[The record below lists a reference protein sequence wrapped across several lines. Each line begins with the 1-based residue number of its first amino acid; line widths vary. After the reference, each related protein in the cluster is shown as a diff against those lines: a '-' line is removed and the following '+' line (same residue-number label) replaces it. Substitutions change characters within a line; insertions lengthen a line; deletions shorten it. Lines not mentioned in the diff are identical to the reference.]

1 MTAFAADWLNLLVR
15 WSHLVA
21 GIAWIGTSFYFIA
34 LDLSLRRDDDAPA
47 GVTGT
52 AWEVHGGGFYRMEKY
67 AVAPPSLPAHLTWF
81 RWEAYLTWVTGFALL
96 VVQFYL
102 DAPTWLVDDAVMPL
116 AAWQAIAISIAS
128 LAAGWFAYDVICRSG
143 VGTHAVAL
151 ACVVFAMIV
160 LATWGYTQ
168 VFSARAALVHA
179 GALVGTVMAFNV
191 FAVIVPNQKKVVAVL
206 LAGEAPDPRLGA
218 VAKQRSLHN
227 TYLTLPVL
235 LLMVSGHY
243 PMLTGHPHAW
253 LLVALIIVG
262 GGCARHFLVH
272 HEVGTPFAAIAW
284 TLPVMT
290 VALALAVSLTAPAS
304 RDSSAARPQS
314 VSDVEVLRITDA
326 HCASCH
332 AQQPTH
338 PAFKTAPKNLV
349 LETTADL
356 RRYAD
361 LIDLHAVRTRTMPL
375 GNETGMTDAERSRLG
390 AWLAAQSQQAR
401 RPGNARRIAH
411 GSIERAM
418 GPPRTRTPRERRL
431 HTNVLL
437 YVDVEYDPNRCH
449 PCIKRLNFM
458 TGSKFRG

>member
-1 MTAFAADWLNLLVR
+1 MTAFAADWLNLLIR

-34 LDLSLRRDDDAPA
+34 LDISLRRRDDAPE

-52 AWEVHGGGFYRMEKY
+52 AWEVHGGGFYRVDKY
-67 AVAPPSLPAHLTWF
+67 PVAPPSLPEHLTWF

-96 VVQFYL
+96 VVQFYF
-102 DAPTWLVDDAVMPL
+102 DAPTWLIDPAVMPL
-116 AAWQAIAISIAS
+116 GSWQAIAISVAS
-128 LAAGWFAYDVICRSG
+128 LAAGWVAYTVLCRSKIS
-143 VGTHAVAL
+143 VYTAVLAVA
-151 ACVVFAMIV
+151 VFALFV
-160 LATWGYTQ
+160 AATWGYTQ

-179 GALVGTVMAFNV
+179 GALIGTIMAFNV
-191 FAVIVPNQKKVVAVL
+191 FMVIIPNQKKVTAALVS
-206 LAGEAPDPRLGA
+206 GEVPDPGLGE

-272 HEVGTPFAAIAW
+272 VEVGKPFASVAW
-284 TLPVMT
+284 TLPVVA

-304 RDSSAARPQS
+304 RDSSVARPQS

-338 PAFKTAPKNLV
+338 PAFETAPKNLV
-349 LETTADL
+349 LEMTADL

-361 LIDLHAVRTRTMPL
+361 LIDLHAVRTRSMPL

-390 AWLAAQSQQAR
+390 AWLAAQLR
-401 RPGNARRIAH
+401 
-411 GSIERAM
+411 
-418 GPPRTRTPRERRL
+418 
-431 HTNVLL
+431 
-437 YVDVEYDPNRCH
+437 
-449 PCIKRLNFM
+449 
-458 TGSKFRG
+458 